1 MSEITLT
8 AKSHDSGRA
17 PMRIRRRSGIQME
30 STDAEQ
36 LGILPDEHI
45 FVKDAMSR
53 SVPVVTPLTEIRE
66 AVRLMKSLD
75 VGALIV
81 CNGNALV
88 GMLSDRDI
96 ALANADPSEP
106 LQKVM
111 AVNPPFCSENDLL
124 IDAHAMMHAR
134 GLTALPVRDFSG
146 RLSGMVIRPLRGKF

>member
-1 MSEITLT
+1 MSEIILS
-8 AKSHDSGRA
+8 AKSYNYRRP
-17 PMRIRRRSGIQME
+17 PMRIRKRSGIQME

-36 LGILPDEHI
+36 LGILPDERR

-53 SVPVVTPLTEIRE
+53 SVPVVSPLTEIRE

-81 CNGNALV
+81 CNGSAMV

-124 IDAHAMMHAR
+124 IDAHAMMRAH

-146 RLSGMVIRPLRGKF
+146 RLSGIVIRALRGKF